1 MTEQKATTVKKKKPK
16 SRSQR
21 IRAMLFLHW
30 EFNQP
35 TKDFDTFYDQE
46 MEKIEVFVKNRYL

>member
-1 MTEQKATTVKKKKPK
+1 MEQQATKVKKKKPK

-30 EFNQP
+30 ELNQP
-35 TKDFDTFYDQE
+35 TKIFDDFYDQE
-46 MEKIEVFVKNRYL
+46 MEKLEGFVKNRYL